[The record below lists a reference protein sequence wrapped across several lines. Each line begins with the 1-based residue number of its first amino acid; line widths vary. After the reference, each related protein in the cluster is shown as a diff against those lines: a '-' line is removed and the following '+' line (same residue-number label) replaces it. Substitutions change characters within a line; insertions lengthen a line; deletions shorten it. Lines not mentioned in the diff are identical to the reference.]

1 MWILVKAV
9 VSTIC
14 HKHRTEY
21 ARSQKETE
29 TLWMPEWMHIQAFE
43 KWTIKLHLLSD
54 KKSYLSIS
62 VCYFVTH
69 YSNTVVIVGVGS
81 LFPANMIHYEPH
93 GSKDLPADLR
103 YRTAVFSEV
112 WVSPVLCKSA
122 SQFVVQAGKVWD
134 CVSTYPANKD
144 SVCVWCLCV
153 CMCLREIEGRVL

>member
-9 VSTIC
+9 VSAIC

-43 KWTIKLHLLSD
+43 KWTIKLHLLSE
-54 KKSYLSIS
+54 KKSYPSIS

-69 YSNTVVIVGVGS
+69 YPNTLSQLELALFSLPTWSTTNLMVVKTCQLIFATGQQ
-81 LFPANMIHYEPH
+81 
-93 GSKDLPADLR
+93 
-103 YRTAVFSEV
+103 FSQR
-112 WVSPVLCKSA
+112 SGFHQFSA
-122 SQFVVQAGKVWD
+122 SQRVSLLYKQEKSET
-134 CVSTYPANKD
+134 VSTYPANKD